1 MLLRPT
7 TRSSGRIAVFI
18 LLAAMLLFGTAAAEA
33 QRLNRPDSAKG
44 WSDLI
49 HARYQKIKTMH
60 AVFEQN
66 IVHKESGIEEERN
79 GELFFQKPFLAR
91 WVSNPPHREVIVI
104 DKSFL
109 WQYFPDEELALK
121 FKAADMD
128 VQSEFLGVIT
138 GRTPLIEKF
147 RITQQEEV
155 EGVFSLK
162 LLPYEPSMS
171 LVEAV
176 IWVDMDS
183 GLILRLLY
191 TDFYGNTNDISFMNQ
206 ELDVRISKDVFELK
220 LPPGTTIEDNS
231 K

>member
-1 MLLRPT
+1 MLLRPIM
-7 TRSSGRIAVFI
+7 RSSGRIAIFT
-18 LLAAMLLFGTAAAEA
+18 LLVAALLLNAAAAEA
-33 QRLNRPDSAKG
+33 QRLNRPTSAKG

-60 AVFEQN
+60 AAFEQS
-66 IVHKESGIEEERN
+66 IIHKESGIEELRT

-91 WVSNPPHREVIVI
+91 WVSNPPHREMIVI
-104 DKSFL
+104 DKQFL

-121 FKAADMD
+121 FKAADVD
-128 VQSEFLGVIT
+128 AQSEFLGVIT

-147 RITQQEEV
+147 RIIQQQEV

-162 LLPYEPSMS
+162 LLPFEPSMS

-176 IWVDMDS
+176 IWVDMES

-191 TDFYGNTNDISFMNQ
+191 TDFYGNTNDISFVNQ
-206 ELDVRISKDVFELK
+206 ELDVRISKEVFELK
-220 LPPGTTIEDNS
+220 LPPGTMIEDNS